1 MKKKLVAI
9 FVAFVLTI
17 SLAACGASE
26 ETTLTGM
33 VGVQPE
39 CFVIL

>member
-17 SLAACGASE
+17 SLAA
-26 ETTLTGM
+26 
-33 VGVQPE
+33 VQAKKQPSPAWW
-39 CFVIL
+39 FLWMAP